1 MKTIKEKALEIAQ
14 LMEDYKGEDVTVI
27 DVSQLNSWTDY
38 FIIVTINSST
48 HWKGLYKYVKDYV
61 KADDVLE
68 IHVPNRK
75 TPDGDDWNL
84 IDIGP
89 IVVHLM
95 SKEAREFYDLEKLWH
110 GGEVLRQI
118 KCCCRWCNFGCCG
131 VCIGGVAMQFCR
143 LKKAAV
149 YAACV
154 PVKN

>member
-14 LMEDYKGEDVTVI
+14 LMEDYKGENVTVI

-38 FIIVTINSST
+38 FIIVTINSAT

-61 KADDVLE
+61 KADEVLE

-89 IVVHLM
+89 IVVHIM

-110 GGEVLRQI
+110 GGEVLR
-118 KCCCRWCNFGCCG
+118 
-131 VCIGGVAMQFCR
+131 
-143 LKKAAV
+143 
-149 YAACV
+149 
-154 PVKN
+154 

>member
-14 LMEDYKGEDVTVI
+14 LMEDYKGENVTVI

-68 IHVPNRK
+68 IHVPHRK

-95 SKEAREFYDLEKLWH
+95 SQEAREFYDLEKLWH
-110 GGEVLRQI
+110 GGEVLR
-118 KCCCRWCNFGCCG
+118 
-131 VCIGGVAMQFCR
+131 
-143 LKKAAV
+143 
-149 YAACV
+149 
-154 PVKN
+154 